1 MSPLLLDVRLDGFD
15 EPIGHLARDA
25 KGTLAFAYT
34 KAHQALPDALALSLS
49 LPLNAEGYTDDAA
62 RPFFHNL
69 LQERLGALDAV
80 IEREKLS
87 REDIAGILF
96 HIGRDCPG
104 AVSVLPHGA
113 PACKIPGDLGR
124 DYELLDDKRLGEIVR
139 ALNERTA
146 LPGEVKDPS
155 PLAGMQSKIAL
166 TLLPDGRFGEPRTGS
181 GAPTTHILKAPDR
194 DHPRD
199 ASFEAAAMDLSTQ
212 LGFSTAEARVLRVR
226 EVDVL
231 LATRFDRAQAP
242 DGRIV
247 RLHQEDFAQA
257 LGLAPNL
264 KYERR
269 GQTSHRFDVAAIR
282 RVLERTLDPD
292 GEKERFAAAT
302 IFDMMIGNCDGHA
315 KNHAVIHHPNG
326 AIVTSPRY
334 DIMPTRLDDSVTEA
348 FAFTIGQAKELK
360 DLSPQDLPLFLA
372 ALGLKPDAQQRVLTE
387 TTPAMGL
394 ALVALFADLDR
405 RRLKRFA
412 DLIAGNVEIIFEALN
427 LPVPAAIAD
436 RDLFVGRGGGW

>member
-1 MSPLLLDVRLDGFD
+1 MNPLLLDVRLDGFD
-15 EPIGHLARDA
+15 EPIGHLARDT
-25 KGTLAFAYT
+25 KGALAFAYT
-34 KAHQALPDALALSLS
+34 KAHQALPNALALSLS
-49 LPLNAEGYTDDAA
+49 LPLEEQGYSEEVA

-69 LQERLGALDAV
+69 LQERLGALDAI

-87 REDIAGILF
+87 REDIAGILYY
-96 HIGRDCPG
+96 IGRDCPG
-104 AVSVLPHGA
+104 AVSVLPQGA
-113 PACKIPGDLGR
+113 PPCKIPGDLSR
-124 DYELLDDKRLGEIVR
+124 DYEPLSDKRLGEIVR

-166 TLLPDGRFGEPRTGS
+166 TLLPDGRFGEPKAGS

-212 LGFSTAEARVLRVR
+212 LGFQTAEARVLRVR

-257 LGLAPNL
+257 LSLPPNL

-269 GQTSHRFDVAAIR
+269 GQPGQRFDVAAIR
-282 RVLERTLDPD
+282 RVLERTLDAD

-302 IFDMMIGNCDGHA
+302 IFDIMIGNCDGHA
-315 KNHAVIHHPNG
+315 KNHAIIHHPNG

-334 DIMPTRLDDSVTEA
+334 DVMPTRLDDSLTEA

-360 DLSPQDLPLFLA
+360 ELCPQDIPAFLA
-372 ALGLKPDAQQRVLTE
+372 ALGLNPDAQRRTLSE
-387 TTPAMGL
+387 IIPAIGL
-394 ALVALFADLDR
+394 ALVALFGDLDR

-412 DLIAGNVEIIFEALN
+412 DLIASNVEAVFESLSV
-427 LPVPAAIAD
+427 PVPAAIAD
-436 RDLFVGRGGGW
+436 RDLFVSRGGGW